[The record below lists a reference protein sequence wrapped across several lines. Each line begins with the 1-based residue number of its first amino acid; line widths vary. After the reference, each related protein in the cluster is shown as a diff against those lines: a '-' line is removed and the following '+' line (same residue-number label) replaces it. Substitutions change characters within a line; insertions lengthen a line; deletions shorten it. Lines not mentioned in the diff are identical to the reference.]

1 MISLFLMLMQR
12 KLEVTRHIH
21 AMILHLKRLILLLF
35 QVVDDAEIVLKEYS
49 EEVKKQHAFKFMY
62 SPYNLY
68 QAVSEHKLGNTCICK
83 CKRWHYE
90 SKVLVHVALNMCP
103 MMKIT
108 I

>member
-49 EEVKKQHAFKFMY
+49 EEVKKT
-62 SPYNLY
+62 
-68 QAVSEHKLGNTCICK
+68 TCF
-83 CKRWHYE
+83 
-90 SKVLVHVALNMCP
+90 
-103 MMKIT
+103 
-108 I
+108 